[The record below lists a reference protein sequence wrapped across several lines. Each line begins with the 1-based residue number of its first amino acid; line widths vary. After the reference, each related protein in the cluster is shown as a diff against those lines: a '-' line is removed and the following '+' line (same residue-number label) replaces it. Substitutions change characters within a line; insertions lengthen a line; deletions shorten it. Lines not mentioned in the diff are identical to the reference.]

1 MEMNVINPC
10 VRFVLMLL
18 IKLGWNSCQKQKI
31 AKRVK
36 QGQKLTNLVNKRVFN
51 TAIKKIPLP
60 LFLLDNL

>member
-1 MEMNVINPC
+1 MEMNVINPS

-36 QGQKLTNLVNKRVFN
+36 
-51 TAIKKIPLP
+51 
-60 LFLLDNL
+60 